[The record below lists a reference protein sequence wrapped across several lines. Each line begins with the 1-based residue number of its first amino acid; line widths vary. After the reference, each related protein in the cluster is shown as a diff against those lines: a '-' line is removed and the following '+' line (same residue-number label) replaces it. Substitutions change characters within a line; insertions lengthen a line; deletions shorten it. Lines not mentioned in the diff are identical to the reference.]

1 MEQTTFLWAITVAMA
16 IDWAFGEPSNR
27 FHPVAYLG
35 KAIGWLEQRLFVE
48 PYEDEQNLTK
58 GAILAAIII
67 GGAGIAGYALTQLL
81 SLIHPYIHGLAEGW
95 LGIDTI
101 STGSSSGSS
110 IGSSTGSS
118 PFTPLHVATPEAE
131 SAKALADIALGAAL
145 GVAFK
150 PCFALSALIEEGK
163 FQRLL
168 LFRHRV
174 QTQPD
179 DTAYDIQVRWN
190 PLEQARDRL
199 RHLCSRDTAEL
210 TPEEISEVTISSMA
224 ENLCDSFV
232 APLIAFALFGLP
244 GAFIYRAI
252 NTLDA
257 MVGYRGRYELFGRVS
272 AKLDDFANY
281 LPARLTGYLL
291 ICAGW
296 LTAFTGGDRMLQGA
310 LLKVGTM
317 GSKGGATAKARSLA
331 ANRRINPSKL
341 GAVGIDPERGLKTM
355 LRDHDL
361 TPSPNGGWPMAAM
374 AGLLGIQLRKRG
386 LYQLGDK
393 LRPSC
398 DRSIAASLMVIL
410 WAAGLTVLFVILLQQ
425 TFSFSP

>member
-27 FHPVAYLG
+27 YHPVAYLG
-35 KAIGWLEQRLFVE
+35 KVIGWLDQRLFLE
-48 PYEDEQNLTK
+48 PSEDQQNLSR
-58 GAILAAIII
+58 GAILAAIIV
-67 GGAGIAGYALTQLL
+67 GSAGIAGYALAQLL
-81 SLIHPYIHGLAEGW
+81 SLIHPYVHHLAEGW
-95 LGIDTI
+95 LGVEA
-101 STGSSSGSS
+101 STASSGA
-110 IGSSTGSS
+110 
-118 PFTPLHVATPEAE
+118 VTPEAE
-131 SAKALADIALGAAL
+131 SALALADIALGAAL
-145 GVAFK
+145 GIALK

-174 QTQPD
+174 QPQPEE
-179 DTAYDIQVRWN
+179 TPYAAEVSWK

-257 MVGYRGRYELFGRVS
+257 MVGYRGRYELFGRVA
-272 AKLDDFANY
+272 AKLDDFANF
-281 LPARLTGYLL
+281 LPARITGYVL

-310 LLKVGTM
+310 LLQVGASGRHAGNKV
-317 GSKGGATAKARSLA
+317 
-331 ANRRINPSKL
+331 NPSKL
-341 GAVGIDPERGLKTM
+341 GPVGVDPERGLKIM

-386 LYQLGDK
+386 VYQLGDR

-398 DRSIAASLMVIL
+398 DRGIAASLMITL
-410 WAAGLTVLFVILLQQ
+410 WAAGLTVLLLILLQQ
-425 TFSFSP
+425 ALGFAP